1 MGAVVI
7 RASMKKNI
15 YDVIYYHRRQQDSAH
30 TVAFAS
36 TSTAMAA
43 MLYGM
48 AVIDDKGPWD
58 EDRVHRQGCLWY
70 YRLIEVC

>member
-1 MGAVVI
+1 MTVFQSAEPGLLHVGSLLGCCRHSQHLARMGTVVI
-7 RASMKKNI
+7 RAFLRK
-15 YDVIYYHRRQQDSAH
+15 DSAH
-30 TVAFAS
+30 TVAPAS

-58 EDRVHRQGCLWY
+58 ER
-70 YRLIEVC
+70 